1 MRARIRLRPSYRG
14 QVGCFVTSAAIA
26 ISLSG
31 VAAQSTS
38 AQAPTSAEATAG
50 KTADKS
56 PKSSS
61 DALAARVQV
70 LEDREAIRALLVT
83 YARTLDERDFAG
95 FEQLWAKDAEFVG
108 GTNNAAKG
116 PAAIRDLLQGLLKVN
131 GAPVPGRDFHLV
143 MNQTVDVTGDT
154 ATGFSRG
161 TWVVTDPQKQLR
173 VSIIANYYDQFVRE
187 GGRWKFKRHQIGG
200 TPPATR

>member
-1 MRARIRLRPSYRG
+1 MRAG
-14 QVGCFVTSAAIA
+14 VGRFVVSAAVA
-26 ISLSG
+26 SSLIVTGRS
-31 VAAQSTS
+31 AS
-38 AQAPTSAEATAG
+38 AQA
-50 KTADKS
+50 TADKAAKPS
-56 PKSSS
+56 A

-70 LEDREAIRALLVT
+70 LEDRELIRALLVT

-95 FEQLWAKDAEFVG
+95 FERLWARDAEFLG
-108 GTNNAAKG
+108 GAKDSAKG

-131 GAPVPGRDFHLV
+131 AAPVPGRDFHLV

-161 TWVVTDPQKQLR
+161 TWVVTDPDTKLR
-173 VSIIANYYDQFVRE
+173 VAIIANYYDQFVRE
-187 GGRWKFKRHQIGG
+187 DGRWKFKRHQIGG